1 MNHRRQFLKEAGMVV
16 GGIIFSKWKPGR
28 LKNETMNQKKEFD
41 VIIVGG
47 SYAGL
52 AAGMALGRAMRNILI
67 IDSGNPC
74 NQQTPHS
81 HNFLT
86 NDGKTPEE
94 IASIARHQVSQ
105 YPTVQFLNGWVTTGS
120 KTSNGFV
127 ISTETGA
134 EFRAR
139 KLVFATGIRDIKPD
153 IPGFAASWGISVL
166 HCPYCHGYE
175 VRHQPTGL
183 LANGD
188 AAFDMAFLLRNWTNV
203 LTLYTN
209 GEASLGDDQKL
220 KLAKYGIEL
229 VEDAIEELEHDEGK
243 LQRIIFKEGRMTALN
258 VLYAPLPFQQH
269 SDLPVRLGCAMTKE
283 GYIEINPMHMT
294 TVEGVYACG
303 DNVTRMRTVANAVA
317 MGTITGMMVNRDLVD
332 EDFRD

>member
-1 MNHRRQFLKEAGMVV
+1 MNHKRRFLKEAGIVV
-16 GGIIFSKWKPGR
+16 GGIIISKWKQER
-28 LKNETMNQKKEFD
+28 LKRETMNQKKEFD

-52 AAGMALGRAMRNILI
+52 AAAMALGRAMRNVLI
-67 IDSGNPC
+67 VDSGNPC

-105 YPTVQFLNGWVTTGS
+105 YPTVQFLNGWVTTGT

-127 ISTETGA
+127 ISTETGG
-134 EFRAR
+134 EYRAR
-139 KLVFATGIRDIKPD
+139 KLIFATGIRDIKPD

-188 AAFDMAFLLRNWTNV
+188 TALEMAFLLRNWTND

-209 GEASLGDDQKL
+209 GEARLDDDQKR

-229 VEDAIEELEHDEGK
+229 LEDEIEELEHNKGK
-243 LQRIIFKEGRMTALN
+243 IQSIIFKGGRKTSIK
-258 VLYAPLPFQQH
+258 VLYAPLPFEQH
-269 SDLPVRLGCAMTKE
+269 SDLLVSMGCEISKE
-283 GYIEINPMHMT
+283 GYIEINARYMT

-317 MGTITGMMVNRDLVD
+317 MGTSAGMMLNRDLVD

>member
-1 MNHRRQFLKEAGMVV
+1 
-16 GGIIFSKWKPGR
+16 
-28 LKNETMNQKKEFD
+28 MNQKKEFD

-52 AAGMALGRAMRNILI
+52 AAGMALGRALRNVLI

-94 IASIARHQVSQ
+94 ISSIARQQVSQ
-105 YPTVQFLNGWVTTGS
+105 YPTVQFLNSWVVTGT

-127 ISTETGA
+127 ITTEAGV

-139 KLVFATGIRDIKPD
+139 KLVFATGIRDIKPE

-188 AAFDMAFLLRNWTNV
+188 AAFDMAFLLRNWTNN

-209 GEASLGDDQKL
+209 GVASLGDDQKR

-229 VEDAIEELEHDEGK
+229 VEDGIEELEQNKGK
-243 LQRIIFKEGRMTALN
+243 IQSIILKGGRKTSIK
-258 VLYAPLPFQQH
+258 VLYAPLPFEQH
-269 SDLPVRLGCAMTKE
+269 SDLPESIGCDLTNE
-283 GYIEINPMHMT
+283 GYIQINPRFMT

-317 MGTITGMMVNRDLVD
+317 MGTSAGMMLNRDLVD